1 MLLSSKWL
9 FHPDDHHMNF
19 LSLSVHLCVCL
30 SLRTNKNKNKMESF
44 GCRKGGVGG
53 LNFSCHGRYIWR
65 DLEGARGTRKSSPQ
79 GPARGG
85 RPLGGPGRPLGAN
98 FTEGRRPDAPKHAR
112 RARRTARGSVG
123 VFARCGVPFLMLIR
137 ETWGQIEFSAD
148 EGAPRLGMPCVASP
162 GKCIFTATDAAWG
175 RVPRQFSRASVPRIR
190 WRRKI
195 GRLASEAVRRTT

>member
-1 MLLSSKWL
+1 
-9 FHPDDHHMNF
+9 MNSLF
-19 LSLSVHLCVCL
+19 LSVLLCVCL
-30 SLRTNKNKNKMESF
+30 SLRTSLFVSSLSVSPSMVNYFWNGPYS
-44 GCRKGGVGG
+44 GIRQ
-53 LNFSCHGRYIWR
+53 NFSCHGRYIWR